1 MTNPAADP
9 FLKAYEPG
17 AFRSLGHRV
26 VDVLADHL
34 EAVQRREGPVLP
46 WKEPEA
52 SLADWPADF
61 SAAGGADPCALIR
74 AVVDRSHHLQHPRY
88 MGHQCS
94 VPLPLAALLGSVSDL
109 LNNGTA
115 IYEMG
120 PVSVAME
127 QSLVQWL
134 SGRVGFDPAKAGGIF
149 THGGSSGNLTALLA
163 ARQASAPYDVWEQGY
178 QTPLDLCIVA
188 SDQAHYSVRRSAQV
202 MGLGAANVIVIPTDE
217 HYRMRLD
224 LLEAA
229 LDQAAARG
237 RTILAVVAS
246 AGSTATGAIDD
257 LDAVADLCQARS
269 LWMHVDGA
277 HSGAFV
283 VSDRLRP
290 ALKGIERAQSVV
302 IDAHKML
309 MMPSLAT
316 AVLFRNG
323 EHSYETFSQQAS
335 YLFDRTARQ
344 EWYNLGHRTLECT
357 KRFLSLNLYVALKVL
372 GTDFFARFVERM
384 KDLAA
389 AFARM
394 IEARPG
400 WELAVDPESNIVC
413 FRYAPAGVEDLNA
426 LQTRT
431 REAIMQSGAF
441 HLVKTVLRGRTF
453 LRTTLINP
461 LTTPEDLEGLLAA
474 VEAAACPAA
483 VQATAAR

>member
-1 MTNPAADP
+1 MAHAQSDP
-9 FLKAYEPG
+9 FLNAYDPE

-34 EAVQRREGPVLP
+34 QGVQGREGAVLP

-61 SAAGGADPCALIR
+61 SAAGGADPYALIR
-74 AVVDRSHHLQHPRY
+74 TVVDRSHHLQHPRY

-94 VPLPLAALLGSVSDL
+94 VPLPLAALLGTVSDL

-127 QSLVQWL
+127 HALVQWL

-149 THGGSSGNLTALLA
+149 THGGSAGNLTALLA

-178 QTPLDLCIVA
+178 QTPLELCIVA

-229 LDQAAARG
+229 LDTAAAHG
-237 RTILAVVAS
+237 RTVLAVVAS

-316 AVLFRNG
+316 AVLFRDEG
-323 EHSYETFSQQAS
+323 HSFETFSQQAS
-335 YLFDRTARQ
+335 YLFDHSPRQ

-357 KRFLSLNLYVALKVL
+357 KRFLSLDLYVALKVK
-372 GTDFFARFVERM
+372 GTAFFAEYLERM
-384 KDLAA
+384 VDLAA
-389 AFARM
+389 RFARAL
-394 IEARPG
+394 ETRPG
-400 WELAVDPESNIVC
+400 WELLTPPESNIVC
-413 FRYAPAGVEDLNA
+413 FRYAPEGMPDPDAAQL
-426 LQTRT
+426 RI
-431 REAIMQSGAF
+431 REAIVKEGSF
-441 HLVKTVLRGRTF
+441 FIVKTQVRGRTW
-453 LRTTLINP
+453 LRTTIINP
-461 LTTPEDLEGLLAA
+461 LTTFGDLEALMARI
-474 VEAAACPAA
+474 EAGS
-483 VQATAAR
+483 